1 SVAFALLPTAY
12 SPLPH
17 SWLTAASAASD
28 DAALGHGA
36 GVERAARL
44 VFAEVA
50 QFDHDLEDRP
60 VLGHGALRNLGALL
74 IADDRVERGDEDRV
88 LAEPALGLL
97 AVGGHADNAL
107 VGKGVHRADGDVH
120 HLEQVVRDDRHHHV
134 QFKLTRLPRQHHG
147 EVVAHHVEHRHVEHL
162 RQHGV
167 DL

>member
-1 SVAFALLPTAY
+1 MGVCGGEEKCSGRSKLRPYMNQSGDGERECRFRPTPDCLLPT
-12 SPLPH
+12 PH

-28 DAALGHGA
+28 DAALSHGA

-74 IADDRVERGDEDRV
+74 VADDWVERGDEDRV

-97 AVGGHADNAL
+97 AVGGHADDAL
-107 VGKGVHRADGDVH
+107 VG
-120 HLEQVVRDDRHHHV
+120 
-134 QFKLTRLPRQHHG
+134 
-147 EVVAHHVEHRHVEHL
+147 
-162 RQHGV
+162 
-167 DL
+167 